1 MTFRSSRKSL
11 REAAARWVARPFF
24 ALLVV
29 AARSLPFPVAARLS
43 TGVSRAVYV
52 LFPGVRAGLLA
63 NAARILGPGS
73 SEAERA
79 GLARGVL
86 ASFAR
91 FLTELVA
98 PATKAPGRDILETAI
113 GREHF
118 EAAAARGKGIIAA
131 TLHMGNYEVAG
142 MGIASLLPNVAV
154 VYNRERV
161 RFLERVRSG
170 RRREARLDEIVIDDS
185 RFFAIEVL
193 RRLREGGIVLL
204 AGDQVESRGGE
215 RFPFLHGEAPF
226 PLWAARL
233 SSSSGA
239 PILPAFAVRDAAG
252 RHQLRIEPPIF
263 PDGREPRA
271 VMEDLV
277 RVFERYVRDH
287 PEQWLM
293 IRPFWVS

>member
-1 MTFRSSRKSL
+1 
-11 REAAARWVARPFF
+11 VARPFF
-24 ALLVV
+24 ALLVL
-29 AARSLPFPVAARLS
+29 AAQSLPFGVAARLS
-43 TGVSRAVYV
+43 AAVSRAVYV
-52 LFPGVRAGLLA
+52 FFPGIRAGLLA

-73 SEAERA
+73 TPAERA
-79 GLARGVL
+79 RLARGVL

-91 FLTELVA
+91 FLTELVTP
-98 PATKAPGRDILETAI
+98 PAKAPGRDVLETAT

-118 EAAAARGKGIIAA
+118 EAAAAPGKGVIAV
-131 TLHMGNYEVAG
+131 TLHMGNYEVAA

-161 RFLERVRSG
+161 RFLEGVRSR

-185 RFFAIEVL
+185 RFFALEAL

-204 AGDQVESRGGE
+204 ACDQVESRDGE
-215 RFPFLHGEAPF
+215 RFPFLHGEAAF

-233 SSSSGA
+233 SAASGA
-239 PILPAFAVRDAAG
+239 AILPAFAVRDAEG
-252 RHQLRIEPPIF
+252 RHRLRLEAPVF
-263 PDGREPRA
+263 SAGREPRA

-277 RVFERYVRDH
+277 RVFERCVREH

-293 IRPFWVS
+293 IRPFWV